1 MELSFK
7 KFTYPRVLQVYLINI
22 FLVYLL
28 TIILIVLFSMIIEV
42 IAVFLM
48 RLMMKNSIRCLQRLK
63 WTQIIQLVPMI
74 FHKYFIKM
82 RSLLKPSSVFF
93 LQEYYEEWFKSKN
106 LEIIP
111 YVSIHKKRNTYD
123 PFNYRPISLTY
134 VGSRILERLIC
145 NKVLSYLL
153 LKKIHFPNHK
163 YWQIFMIGQH
173 QLIMKNS
180 ISCMCTWI

>member
-93 LQEYYEEWFKSKN
+93 YKN
-106 LEIIP
+106 IMRNGLNPKIWKLSHMFPFIKNETPMILSII
-111 YVSIHKKRNTYD
+111 
-123 PFNYRPISLTY
+123 
-134 VGSRILERLIC
+134 G
-145 NKVLSYLL
+145 LL
-153 LKKIHFPNHK
+153 V
-163 YWQIFMIGQH
+163 
-173 QLIMKNS
+173 
-180 ISCMCTWI
+180 